1 MMSFYGEMPDSYS
14 LVLNTTHPL
23 MKAVLEA
30 EEAECSAEIRP
41 IAEEMKSLDARKEEL
56 KKSHEGKKDDEE
68 PVAEKEEINNLDKQI
83 ADLGEKRTAVFAR
96 FAAGHDKV
104 KQLIDLALLANNMLK
119 GKDLADFVKRSISL
133 MK

>member
-1 MMSFYGEMPDSYS
+1 MEKTFLLKG
-14 LVLNTTHPL
+14 LNN
-23 MKAVLEA
+23 AYRFA
-30 EEAECSAEIRP
+30 Q
-41 IAEEMKSLDARKEEL
+41 
-56 KKSHEGKKDDEE
+56 
-68 PVAEKEEINNLDKQI
+68 EKESIFREYNNEKNLVHHKI